1 MGRTTLTPPWSAW
14 VARGTRDVE
23 GADARTTER
32 TAPEKPPCSFR
43 EARTRFDFAGR
54 APGLIE
60 MSNAEV
66 LFILTMPERFLIVD
80 DDADSTFLARRN
92 LQAVFPQAEV
102 EQVDS
107 GHAALEALREREFT
121 AIVTDYRMP
130 WMDGL
135 TLVKK
140 IREMNLHMPIVMRTA
155 MEDLDNAAR
164 AAGVDYVLPWFRWR
178 ELGDVVK
185 ELLHC
190 NTPGR
195 DSSP

>member
-1 MGRTTLTPPWSAW
+1 
-14 VARGTRDVE
+14 
-23 GADARTTER
+23 
-32 TAPEKPPCSFR
+32 
-43 EARTRFDFAGR
+43 
-54 APGLIE
+54 
-60 MSNAEV
+60 
-66 LFILTMPERFLIVD
+66 MPERFLIVD

-92 LQAVFPQAEV
+92 LQAVFPHAEV

-107 GHAALEALREREFT
+107 GPAALEALREREFS

-140 IREMNLHMPIVMRTA
+140 IRELNLHMPIVMRTA
-155 MEDLDNAAR
+155 MEDLDSAAR

-178 ELGDVVK
+178 ELGEVVK

-190 NTPGR
+190 NAPGR